1 MARRRPATGD
11 AAVLGSQDRLVV
23 AASRLFSRQGYAA
36 TVVKQIAQEGAAPMG
51 SFYFH
56 FPGGKAELGVAALQ
70 HGAES
75 FGAFLRDTLER
86 TEPVDDALANCA
98 LALAHALERSDW
110 RDGCPVATTALE
122 SVAREPSLRSAS
134 HRAFQDWQEIIG
146 GRLVAAGL
154 PDAAAGELATTTLA
168 LLEGAELLAR
178 VQAST
183 VPLERAAA
191 ALRTLARA
199 ARVDS
204 DSAGGPA

>member
-1 MARRRPATGD
+1 MFAKPRSQTNRFGSSRSRNWPTTCLRRASWLSTNSPVEQLDQYLAAARVQGVPPGVRR
-11 AAVLGSQDRLVV
+11 DRGQ
-23 AASRLFSRQGYAA
+23 A
-36 TVVKQIAQEGAAPMG
+36 
-51 SFYFH
+51 
-56 FPGGKAELGVAALQ
+56 
-70 HGAES
+70 
-75 FGAFLRDTLER
+75 
-86 TEPVDDALANCA
+86 
-98 LALAHALERSDW
+98 
-110 RDGCPVATTALE
+110 
-122 SVAREPSLRSAS
+122 
-134 HRAFQDWQEIIG
+134 AFQDWQGIIG